1 MEKNKNGHAAKG
13 GISAGHLTMLALGT
27 VIGGSFFLGSSV
39 AINAAGPSIILAYI
53 LGGVLV
59 YYILFAM
66 SEMSVANPDYGG
78 FRTFAGKAF
87 GERAGFV
94 VGWTYW
100 VGMALGM
107 SSEAT
112 AAAILL
118 RQWLPQIPLSLMG
131 GGIIVLVTLVNL
143 LGAVRLSK
151 LESGLAAIKVFTVV
165 SFIVISLLLIAG
177 LLTGR
182 PAVGLGALTRE
193 SFAPGGIGGILGSML
208 IVMFSYSG
216 FEVIALASSEVREPT
231 RTIPRAIRMTVIS
244 LVSLFILY
252 VVFLLPLIPTASLNE
267 NTSAIVASLTSYGIG
282 WAGTVIT
289 VVVISAILSTML
301 ATIFGLGR
309 MMRSLAAEGHAPRW
323 LKEKSDVPFRGI
335 IATGVGM
342 LLSLG
347 LGLLFPSVYLFLLSA
362 GGFAI
367 LFTYAS
373 MMASQLRLRKVEGC
387 PPEGKCQMPGY
398 PVSSILVLAVL
409 IIAIISMPFVRGQ
422 GAGLAAGLIFVAF
435 FTAAFSFMKFYRRR
449 YRDGVILHGFRSTG
463 FATEISR
470 DLTDLNLKDHPH
482 KDEQDEKK
490 EEKDNL

>member
-1 MEKNKNGHAAKG
+1 MKKNNNSHAAKG

-53 LGGVLV
+53 FGGILV
-59 YYILFAM
+59 YYILYAM
-66 SEMSVANPDYGG
+66 SEMSVAYPDYGG

-87 GERAGFV
+87 GERTGFV

-118 RQWLPQIPLSLMG
+118 RQWLPQVPISLVG
-131 GGIIVLVTLVNL
+131 GAIIVLVTLVNL

-151 LESGLAAIKVFTVV
+151 LESGLAAIKVLTVV
-165 SFIVISLLLIAG
+165 FFILISLLLVAG

-182 PAVGLGALTRE
+182 PAVGLGALRGEAFT
-193 SFAPGGIGGILGSML
+193 PGGVGGILGSML

-216 FEVIALASSEVREPT
+216 FEVIALASSEVREPS
-231 RTIPRAIRMTVIS
+231 RTIPRAIRMTVFS

-252 VVFLLPLIPTASLNE
+252 VAFLLPLIPTASLNE
-267 NTSAIVASLTSYGIG
+267 NTSAIVASLARYGIG

-309 MMRSLAAEGHAPRW
+309 MMRSLADEGHAPRW
-323 LKEKSDVPFRGI
+323 LKETSGVPYRGI
-335 IATGVGM
+335 IATGAGM

-347 LGLLFPSVYLFLLSA
+347 LGLLFPSVYLFLLSS

-367 LFTYAS
+367 LFTYAV
-373 MMASQLRLRKVEGC
+373 MMASQLRLRKAQGC
-387 PPEGKCQMPGY
+387 PPDGKCQMPGY
-398 PVSSILVLAVL
+398 PVSSIFVLSAL
-409 IIAIISMPFVRGQ
+409 IVAIFSMPFVRGQ
-422 GAGLAAGLIFVAF
+422 GAGLVAGLIFVAF
-435 FTAAFSFMKFYRRR
+435 FIAAFSFMKYYRRR
-449 YRDGVILHGFRSTG
+449 HRDGVILHGFRSTG
-463 FATEISR
+463 FAAEVSK
-470 DLTDLNLKDHPH
+470 DLSDLDLKDHAH
-482 KDEQDEKK
+482 KGEQDEKK
-490 EEKDNL
+490 DEE